1 LFHIR
6 IISHDGSNDDS
17 NDGLSEDD
25 LAGLIRQ
32 GHFLGAKLRSLRKR
46 NGLTLDELSAR
57 CVQIDAAGAP
67 SVSYLS
73 MVETGKRMPSA
84 QMLEMLAGIFGRDAR
99 WFLDE
104 NTEVDVAPP
113 QRERG
118 GLDAMPLE
126 PAFLFSHELLQN
138 ALPELLSQTGTT
150 GRQFAQLL
158 IRVWQET
165 RHNNFPDIE
174 RAAEECGG
182 REMPLTLTALMGI
195 CKRHGLAIRWFDDE
209 GPGADIRKPNG
220 ALIRSRFEAP
230 GTVLVNTRLRNQEE
244 RLKYELAFFIGHK
257 VLHNGDGAIMPHSS
271 MPSGDVETST
281 SAAGMGAQD
290 VLYAWRDFECS
301 FFAGALLCPRIPFRR
316 FLTREAHS
324 VSAGRKLGVTPAVVM
339 RRMTAVS
346 PYRHWHFFDAYAP
359 GYLRAVYRGNGI
371 PLPWGN
377 MSLVSDPCPRWA
389 VFRLLQDTPASAAGM
404 HRPRSQ
410 ISVMQDGKRARLYCC
425 HSLLTRDALDE
436 LHVLSVGVDLLPALE
451 AQGFDGESV
460 VAAVAEACRQGGGDG
475 RIPTAAAAH
484 IRAASQ
490 VLNIAWIADAL
501 ALPASVICPR
511 SGACP
516 RQSCLGADATST
528 ALAPAVI

>member
-1 LFHIR
+1 M
-6 IISHDGSNDDS
+6 
-17 NDGLSEDD
+17 
-25 LAGLIRQ
+25 AGLIRQ

-46 NGLTLDELSAR
+46 NGFTLDELSAR
-57 CVQIDAAGAP
+57 CIQIDAEGAP

-84 QMLEMLAGIFGRDAR
+84 PMLDMLAGIFGKDPR

-104 NTEVDVAPP
+104 NTEVEVAPAA
-113 QRERG
+113 RERG
-118 GLDAMPLE
+118 GLQAMPLE

-182 REMPLTLTALMGI
+182 REMPLTLDALLGI
-195 CKRHGLAIRWFDDE
+195 CKRHNLEVRWFDDSH
-209 GPGADIRKPNG
+209 PGADARRPSA
-220 ALIRSRFEAP
+220 ALVRSRFEAP
-230 GTVLVNTRLRNQEE
+230 GTVLVNKRLRHQEE

-257 VLHNGDGAIMPHSS
+257 LLHNGDGVISPHSA
-271 MPSGDVETST
+271 MHSGDGEPASN

-316 FLTREAHS
+316 FLIREAHS
-324 VSAGRKLGVTPAVVM
+324 VSAGRKLGVTHALVM

-346 PYRHWHFFDAYAP
+346 PYRHWHFFDAYPP

-389 VFRLLQDTPASAAGM
+389 VFRLLGDGPATGALP
-404 HRPRSQ
+404 HKPKSQ
-410 ISVMQDGKRARLYCC
+410 ISVMQDGQRTRLFCC

-451 AQGFDGESV
+451 AQGFDGASV
-460 VAAVAEACRQGGGDG
+460 VAAVAESCRVGGGDG
-475 RIPTAAAAH
+475 RIPVEAAAN
-484 IRAASQ
+484 IRAAAQ

-501 ALPASVICPR
+501 DLPASVICPR

-516 RQSCLGADATST
+516 RQPRSCGEQALRATG
-528 ALAPAVI
+528 

>member
-1 LFHIR
+1 MAM
-6 IISHDGSNDDS
+6 
-17 NDGLSEDD
+17 
-25 LAGLIRQ
+25 AGLIRQ

-57 CVQIDAAGAP
+57 CIQVDAGGAP

-84 QMLEMLAGIFGRDAR
+84 EMLGMLAGIFSKDAR

-104 NTEVDVAPP
+104 NTDVEAAPAP
-113 QRERG
+113 RQRG
-118 GLDAMPLE
+118 GLEAMPLE
-126 PAFLFSHELLQN
+126 PAFLFSNELLQN

-174 RAAEECGG
+174 RAAEECGK
-182 REMPLTLTALMGI
+182 RQMPLDLDAVIAI
-195 CKRHGLAIRWFDDE
+195 CKRHGLDIKWFDGD
-209 GPGADIRKPNG
+209 GRKPNG
-220 ALIRSRFEAP
+220 ALVRSRFEAP
-230 GTVLVNTRLRNQEE
+230 GTVFINKRLRRQEE
-244 RLKYELAFFIGHK
+244 RLKYELAFFVGHK
-257 VLHNGDGAIMPHSS
+257 ILHNGDGMISPHSAVLA
-271 MPSGDVETST
+271 GDAETPGSVR
-281 SAAGMGAQD
+281 GMGAQD

-301 FFAGALLCPRIPFRR
+301 FFAGALLCPRVPFRR
-316 FLTREAHS
+316 FLIREAHS
-324 VSAGRKLGVTPAVVM
+324 VSACSKVGVTPALVM

-346 PYRHWHFFDAYAP
+346 PYRHWHFFDAYPP

-389 VFRLLQDTPASAAGM
+389 VFRLLQQTPEAPSVQ
-404 HRPRSQ
+404 RPKSQ
-410 ISVMQDGKRARLYCC
+410 ISIMQDGKRARLYCC

-436 LHVLSVGVDLLPALE
+436 LHVLSVGVDLLPALD
-451 AQGFDGESV
+451 AQGFDGEHI
-460 VAAVAEACRQGGGDG
+460 VAAVAESCRRGGGDG
-475 RIPTAAAAH
+475 AIPAEASTA

-490 VLNIAWIADAL
+490 VLNISWIADAL
-501 ALPASVICPR
+501 NSQASVICPR

-516 RQSCLGADATST
+516 RQPQSCASA
-528 ALAPAVI
+528 

>member
-1 LFHIR
+1 M
-6 IISHDGSNDDS
+6 
-17 NDGLSEDD
+17 
-25 LAGLIRQ
+25 AGLIRQ
-32 GHFLGAKLRSLRKR
+32 GHFLGTKLRSLRKR

-84 QMLEMLAGIFGRDAR
+84 DMLDMLAGIFSKDAR

-104 NTEVDVAPP
+104 NTEVEAAPA

-118 GLDAMPLE
+118 GLEAMPLE

-174 RAAEECGG
+174 RAAEECGK
-182 REMPLTLTALMGI
+182 REMPLTLDAVMAI
-195 CKRHGLAIRWFDDE
+195 CKRHALDVQWFDGDT
-209 GPGADIRKPNG
+209 RKPSG
-220 ALIRSRFEAP
+220 ALVRSQFEAP
-230 GTVLVNTRLRNQEE
+230 GKVLINKRLRNQEE

-257 VLHNGDGAIMPHSS
+257 ILHNGDGAISPHSAIH
-271 MPSGDVETST
+271 SGDGESSG

-301 FFAGALLCPRIPFRR
+301 FFAGALLCPRVPFRR
-316 FLTREAHS
+316 FLIREAHC
-324 VSAGRKLGVTPAVVM
+324 VAACRKLGVTPALVM

-346 PYRHWHFFDAYAP
+346 PYRHWHFFDAYPP

-389 VFRLLQDTPASAAGM
+389 VFRLLHATPAAPPM
-404 HRPRSQ
+404 QKPKSQ

-436 LHVLSVGVDLLPALE
+436 MHVLSVGVDLLPALD
-451 AQGFDGESV
+451 AQGFDGEEM
-460 VAAVAEACRQGGGDG
+460 VAAVAEACRLGGGDG
-475 RIPTAAAAH
+475 VIPERAAAG

-490 VLNIAWIADAL
+490 VLNIEWIAEAL
-501 ALPASVICPR
+501 DSPASVICPR

-516 RQSCLGADATST
+516 RQPQGC
-528 ALAPAVI
+528 V

>member
-1 LFHIR
+1 M
-6 IISHDGSNDDS
+6 
-17 NDGLSEDD
+17 
-25 LAGLIRQ
+25 AGLIRQ

-84 QMLEMLAGIFGRDAR
+84 EMLQMLAGIFSKDSR

-104 NTEVDVAPP
+104 NTEVEAAPA
-113 QRERG
+113 QRRRG
-118 GLDAMPLE
+118 GLEAMPLE

-165 RHNNFPDIE
+165 RHNSFPDIE
-174 RAAEECGG
+174 RAAEECGK
-182 REMPLTLTALMGI
+182 RQMPLSLDAIMDI
-195 CKRHGLAIRWFDDE
+195 CKRLELEIRWFDGD
-209 GPGADIRKPNG
+209 DRKPSG
-220 ALIRSRFEAP
+220 ALVRSRFEAP
-230 GTVLVNTRLRNQEE
+230 GTVLVNQRLRNQPE

-257 VLHNGDGAIMPHSS
+257 ILHNGDGAISPHSA
-271 MPSGDVETST
+271 MPAGDGEASVS
-281 SAAGMGAQD
+281 AGMGAQD

-316 FLTREAHS
+316 FLIREAHS
-324 VSAGRKLGVTPAVVM
+324 LSAGHKLGVTAAVVM

-346 PYRHWHFFDAYAP
+346 PYRHWHFFDAYPP

-389 VFRLLQDTPASAAGM
+389 VFRLLDQTPGATNLSQK
-404 HRPRSQ
+404 PKSQ

-436 LHVLSVGVDLLPALE
+436 VHVLSVGVDLLPALD
-451 AQGFDGESV
+451 AQGFDGEAV
-460 VAAVAEACRQGGGDG
+460 TAAVAESCRRGGGDG
-475 RIPTAAAAH
+475 EIPAEAATH
-484 IRAASQ
+484 IRAASR
-490 VLNIAWIADAL
+490 VLNISWIADAL
-501 ALPASVICPR
+501 DLPASVICPR

-516 RQSCLGADATST
+516 RLPQGC
-528 ALAPAVI
+528 V

>member
-1 LFHIR
+1 MT
-6 IISHDGSNDDS
+6 
-17 NDGLSEDD
+17 
-25 LAGLIRQ
+25 GLIRQ

-84 QMLEMLAGIFGRDAR
+84 EMLEMLAGIFSKEPR
-99 WFLDE
+99 WFLDV
-104 NTEVDVAPP
+104 NTEAEIAPL

-118 GLDAMPLE
+118 GLAAMPLE
-126 PAFLFSHELLQN
+126 PAFLFSNELLQN

-174 RAAEECGG
+174 RAAEECGD
-182 REMPLTLTALMGI
+182 RRMPLSLEDVLDICTRHAL
-195 CKRHGLAIRWFDDE
+195 KIRWFDGD
-209 GPGADIRKPNG
+209 GRKPSG
-220 ALIRSRFEAP
+220 ALVRSRFEAP
-230 GTVLVNTRLRNQEE
+230 GTVWINERLRKQQE
-244 RLKYELAFFIGHK
+244 RLKFELAFFVGHK
-257 VLHNGDGAIMPHSS
+257 ILHNGDGVISPHSAIHS
-271 MPSGDVETST
+271 EDGETSG
-281 SAAGMGAQD
+281 SPAGMGAQD

-301 FFAGALLCPRIPFRR
+301 FFAGALLCPRVPFRR
-316 FLTREAHS
+316 YLIREAHR
-324 VSAGRKLGVTPAVVM
+324 VSTYQKLGVTPALVM

-346 PYRHWHFFDAYAP
+346 PYRHWHFFDAYPP

-389 VFRLLQDTPASAAGM
+389 VFRLLQETPAVAPKRQG
-404 HRPRSQ
+404 PESQ
-410 ISVMQDGKRARLYCC
+410 ISVMQDGKRELLYCC
-425 HSLLTRDALDE
+425 HSLLTRDAIDE
-436 LHVLSVGVDLLPALE
+436 VHVLSVGVDLLPALE
-451 AQGFDGESV
+451 AQGIDGASV
-460 VAAVAEACRQGGGDG
+460 VAAVAESCRRGGGDG
-475 RIPTAAAAH
+475 RIPADAAAS

-501 ALPASVICPR
+501 DSPASVICPR

-516 RQSCLGADATST
+516 RQPRACA
-528 ALAPAVI
+528 

>member
-1 LFHIR
+1 MA
-6 IISHDGSNDDS
+6 S
-17 NDGLSEDD
+17 
-25 LAGLIRQ
+25 LIRQ

-57 CVQIDAAGAP
+57 CVQIDVAGAP

-84 QMLEMLAGIFGRDAR
+84 QMLTMLAGIFGKDSR

-104 NTEVDVAPP
+104 NTEVEAAPA
-113 QRERG
+113 QRMRG
-118 GLDAMPLE
+118 GLQAMPLE

-165 RHNNFPDIE
+165 RHNSFPDIE

-182 REMPLTLTALMGI
+182 REMPLTLDALLAI
-195 CKRHGLAIRWFDDE
+195 CKRHGLQVQWFDE
-209 GPGADIRKPNG
+209 AEVGAPAGGESAGGEPVERARGGGPRGGAS
-220 ALIRSRFEAP
+220 IRSRFEAP
-230 GTVLVNTRLRNQEE
+230 GTVLVNRRLRSQEG

-257 VLHNGDGAIMPHSS
+257 VLHNGDGAISPHSAVH
-271 MPSGDVETST
+271 SGDGETST

-301 FFAGALLCPRIPFRR
+301 FFAGALLCPRVPFRR
-316 FLTREAHS
+316 FLIREAHS
-324 VSAGRKLGVTPAVVM
+324 VSAGRKLGVTPALVM

-346 PYRHWHFFDAYAP
+346 PYRHWHFFDAYPP
-359 GYLRAVYRGNGI
+359 GFLRAVYRGNGI

-389 VFRLLQDTPASAAGM
+389 VFRLLKDAPESTQGAQKPK
-404 HRPRSQ
+404 SQ
-410 ISVMQDGKRARLYCC
+410 ISVMQEGRRARLYCC

-451 AQGFDGESV
+451 AQGFDGEGV
-460 VAAVAEACRQGGGDG
+460 VAAIAESCRLGGGDG
-475 RIPTAAAAH
+475 EIPAEAAAM

-490 VLNIAWIADAL
+490 VLNISWIADAL
-501 ALPASVICPR
+501 DSTASVICPR

-516 RQSCLGADATST
+516 RQPKACAH
-528 ALAPAVI
+528 PA

>member
-1 LFHIR
+1 M
-6 IISHDGSNDDS
+6 
-17 NDGLSEDD
+17 
-25 LAGLIRQ
+25 AGLIRQ

-57 CVQIDAAGAP
+57 CVQIDAGGAP

-84 QMLEMLAGIFGRDAR
+84 PMLGMLAGIFGKDSR

-104 NTEVDVAPP
+104 NTEVEAALTP
-113 QRERG
+113 RARG
-118 GLDAMPLE
+118 GLAAMPLE
-126 PAFLFSHELLQN
+126 PAFLFSNELLQN

-182 REMPLTLTALMGI
+182 REMPLTLHALMAIG
-195 CKRHGLAIRWFDDE
+195 RSHGLRICWFDE
-209 GPGADIRKPNG
+209 GPIR
-220 ALIRSRFEAP
+220 ARFEAP
-230 GTVLVNTRLRNQEE
+230 GTVWVNERVRGQEE

-257 VLHNGDGAIMPHSS
+257 VLHNGDGAISPRSALLS
-271 MPSGDVETST
+271 ADGEPSN

-316 FLTREAHS
+316 FLIREAHS
-324 VSAGRKLGVTPAVVM
+324 VSAGRKLGVTPALVM

-346 PYRHWHFFDAYAP
+346 PYRHWHFFDAYPP
-359 GYLRAVYRGNGI
+359 GFLRAVYRGNGI

-389 VFRLLQDTPASAAGM
+389 VFRLLQQTPVTAPGVQK
-404 HRPRSQ
+404 PKSQ
-410 ISVMQDGKRARLYCC
+410 ISVMQDGKSARLYCC
-425 HSLLTRDALDE
+425 HSLLTRDAIDE

-451 AQGFDGESV
+451 AQGFDGEAV
-460 VAAVAEACRQGGGDG
+460 VAAVAESCRLGGGDG
-475 RIPTAAAAH
+475 KIPVEAAAN

-501 ALPASVICPR
+501 DSTASVICPR

-516 RQSCLGADATST
+516 RQPQICA
-528 ALAPAVI
+528 

>member
-1 LFHIR
+1 M
-6 IISHDGSNDDS
+6 
-17 NDGLSEDD
+17 
-25 LAGLIRQ
+25 AGLIRQ

-57 CVQIDAAGAP
+57 CVQIDAAEAP

-84 QMLEMLAGIFGRDAR
+84 QMLGMLAGIFGKDSR

-104 NTEVDVAPP
+104 NTEVEVAPA
-113 QRERG
+113 QRQRG
-118 GLDAMPLE
+118 GLEAMPLE
-126 PAFLFSHELLQN
+126 PAFLFSNELLQN

-182 REMPLTLTALMGI
+182 RELPLTLDALLAI
-195 CKRHGLAIRWFDDE
+195 CKRHDLQIRWFDADE
-209 GPGADIRKPNG
+209 PAAAPGTQAPGAAARESRV
-220 ALIRSRFEAP
+220 ALIRARFEAP
-230 GTVLVNTRLRNQEE
+230 GTVLVNRRLRTQEE

-257 VLHNGDGAIMPHSS
+257 ILHNGDGAISPHSA
-271 MPSGDVETST
+271 MHSGDGEASD

-316 FLTREAHS
+316 FLIREAHS
-324 VSAGRKLGVTPAVVM
+324 VSAGRKLGVTPALVM

-346 PYRHWHFFDAYAP
+346 PYRHWHFFDAYPP

-389 VFRLLQDTPASAAGM
+389 VFRLLQEAPASTSLVQK
-404 HRPRSQ
+404 PKSQ

-425 HSLLTRDALDE
+425 HSLLTRDAIDE

-451 AQGFDGESV
+451 AQGFNGENV
-460 VAAVAEACRQGGGDG
+460 VAAVAESCKRGGGDG
-475 RIPTAAAAH
+475 KIPAEAAAN

-490 VLNIAWIADAL
+490 VLNIAWVADAL
-501 ALPASVICPR
+501 DLPASVICPR

-516 RQSCLGADATST
+516 RQPRMC
-528 ALAPAVI
+528 V

>member
-1 LFHIR
+1 V
-6 IISHDGSNDDS
+6 
-17 NDGLSEDD
+17 
-25 LAGLIRQ
+25 AGLIRQ

-57 CVQIDAAGAP
+57 CVQIDAASAP

-84 QMLEMLAGIFGRDAR
+84 EMLEMLAGIFSKDAR

-104 NTEVDVAPP
+104 NTAVEVAPP
-113 QRERG
+113 ARERG
-118 GLDAMPLE
+118 GLEAMPLE

-174 RAAEECGG
+174 RAAEECGN
-182 REMPLTLTALMGI
+182 REMPLTLDAVMAI
-195 CKRHGLAIRWFDDE
+195 CERHGLQIKWFDGDS
-209 GPGADIRKPNG
+209 RKPSG
-220 ALIRSRFEAP
+220 ALVRSRFEAP
-230 GTVLVNTRLRNQEE
+230 ATVLINKRLRGQSE
-244 RLKYELAFFIGHK
+244 RLKYELAFFVGHK
-257 VLHNGDGAIMPHSS
+257 ILHNGDGMISPHSTAL
-271 MPSGDVETST
+271 SGDGETPGST
-281 SAAGMGAQD
+281 GGMGAQD

-301 FFAGALLCPRIPFRR
+301 FFAGALLCPRTPFRR
-316 FLTREAHS
+316 FLIRESHN
-324 VSAGRKLGVTPAVVM
+324 VSACHKVGVTPALVM

-346 PYRHWHFFDAYAP
+346 PYRHWHFFDAYPP

-389 VFRLLQDTPASAAGM
+389 VFRLLQTPGAPAVQM
-404 HRPRSQ
+404 PKSQ

-436 LHVLSVGVDLLPALE
+436 LHVLSVGVDLLPALD
-451 AQGFDGESV
+451 AQGFDGEEIVSSV
-460 VAAVAEACRQGGGDG
+460 ADSCRRGGGDG
-475 RIPTAAAAH
+475 AIPAAASSA

-490 VLNIAWIADAL
+490 VLNISWIADAL
-501 ALPASVICPR
+501 GAQASVICPR

-516 RQSCLGADATST
+516 RQPRACA
-528 ALAPAVI
+528 

>member
-1 LFHIR
+1 M
-6 IISHDGSNDDS
+6 
-17 NDGLSEDD
+17 
-25 LAGLIRQ
+25 AGLIRQ

-57 CVQIDAAGAP
+57 CVQIDAAEAA
-67 SVSYLS
+67 SLFYLS
-73 MVETGKRMPSA
+73 MVEMGKRMPSA
-84 QMLEMLAGIFGRDAR
+84 QMLDMLSGIFGKDSR

-104 NTEVDVAPP
+104 NTEVDVAPA
-113 QRERG
+113 QRQRG
-118 GLDAMPLE
+118 GLEAMPLE
-126 PAFLFSHELLQN
+126 PAFLFSNELLQN
-138 ALPELLSQTGTT
+138 ALPELLTQTGTT

-182 REMPLTLTALMGI
+182 REMPLTLDSLLAI
-195 CKRHGLAIRWFDDE
+195 CKRVGLQVKWFDEEARDAQPA
-209 GPGADIRKPNG
+209 GG

-230 GTVLVNTRLRNQEE
+230 GTVLVNRRLRSQEG

-257 VLHNGDGAIMPHSS
+257 VLHNGDGAISPHSA
-271 MPSGDVETST
+271 MHSGDGEASS

-316 FLTREAHS
+316 FLIREAHG
-324 VSAGRKLGVTPAVVM
+324 VAACANLGVTPALVM

-389 VFRLLQDTPASAAGM
+389 VFRLLQATPAAPPM
-404 HRPRSQ
+404 QRPKSQ

-436 LHVLSVGVDLLPALE
+436 MHVLSVGVDLLPALD
-451 AQGFDGESV
+451 AQGFDGEDIVES
-460 VAAVAEACRQGGGDG
+460 VAEACRLGGGDG
-475 RIPTAAAAH
+475 VIPEQAAAG

-490 VLNIAWIADAL
+490 VLNIAWIAEAL
-501 ALPASVICPR
+501 DSPASVICPR

-516 RQSCLGADATST
+516 RQPQGC
-528 ALAPAVI
+528 V

>member
-1 LFHIR
+1 M
-6 IISHDGSNDDS
+6 S
-17 NDGLSEDD
+17 
-25 LAGLIRQ
+25 GLIRQ
-32 GHFLGAKLRSLRKR
+32 GHFLGAKLRALRKR

-57 CVQIDAAGAP
+57 CVQIDAASAP

-73 MVETGKRMPSA
+73 MVETGKRTPSA
-84 QMLEMLAGIFGRDAR
+84 ETLELLAGIFSKDAR

-104 NTEVDVAPP
+104 NTEVEPAPSK
-113 QRERG
+113 RERG
-118 GLDAMPLE
+118 GLEAMPLE
-126 PAFLFSHELLQN
+126 PAFLFSHELMQN

-174 RAAEECGG
+174 RAAEEGG
-182 REMPLTLTALMGI
+182 KRQMPLTLDAVIGL
-195 CKRHGLAIRWFDDE
+195 CKHHGLEIRWFDGDARK
-209 GPGADIRKPNG
+209 GP
-220 ALIRSRFEAP
+220 LLRSRFEAP
-230 GTVLVNTRLRNQEE
+230 GTVFVNRRLRNQEE
-244 RLKYELAFFIGHK
+244 RLKYELAFFVGHK
-257 VLHNGDGAIMPHSS
+257 ILHNGDGIISPH
-271 MPSGDVETST
+271 MAVPSGEAEPQG

-290 VLYAWRDFECS
+290 VLFAWRDFECS

-316 FLTREAHS
+316 FLVREAHS
-324 VSAGRKLGVTPAVVM
+324 VAACQKLGVTPALVM

-389 VFRLLQDTPASAAGM
+389 VFRLMRQTPAM
-404 HRPRSQ
+404 NTVKPKSQ

-436 LHVLSVGVDLLPALE
+436 LHVLSVGIDLLPALE
-451 AQGFDGESV
+451 AQGFDGEST
-460 VAAVAEACRQGGGDG
+460 VAEVAEVCRRGAGDG
-475 RIPTAAAAH
+475 KIPAEAAAR
-484 IRAASQ
+484 IRAVSQ

-501 ALPASVICPR
+501 DSQASVICPR

-516 RQSCLGADATST
+516 RQPRCSV
-528 ALAPAVI
+528 PH

>member
-1 LFHIR
+1 M
-6 IISHDGSNDDS
+6 
-17 NDGLSEDD
+17 
-25 LAGLIRQ
+25 AGLIRQ

-57 CVQIDAAGAP
+57 CVQIDAEGAP

-73 MVETGKRMPSA
+73 MVETGKRMPSPA
-84 QMLEMLAGIFGRDAR
+84 LLEMLAGIFSKDTR

-104 NTEVDVAPP
+104 NTAVEVAPQ
-113 QRERG
+113 QRDRG
-118 GLDAMPLE
+118 GLEAMPLE

-165 RHNNFPDIE
+165 RHNSFPDIE
-174 RAAEECGG
+174 RAAEEGG
-182 REMPLTLTALMGI
+182 KRQMPLTLNALLDL
-195 CKRHGLAIRWFDDE
+195 CKGHGLEIRWFDGD
-209 GPGADIRKPNG
+209 GRKPSG
-220 ALIRSRFEAP
+220 ALVRSRFEAP
-230 GTVLVNTRLRNQEE
+230 GTVLINKRLRNQEE

-257 VLHNGDGAIMPHSS
+257 VLHNGDGVISPHSA
-271 MPSGDVETST
+271 MHAGEGDAPT

-316 FLTREAHS
+316 FLIREAHR
-324 VSAGRKLGVTPAVVM
+324 VAACHKLGVTPALVM
-339 RRMTAVS
+339 RRMTAVA

-389 VFRLLQDTPASAAGM
+389 VFRLLQHTPEAM
-404 HRPRSQ
+404 QRPQKPKSQ
-410 ISVMQDGKRARLYCC
+410 ISVMQDGKGARLYCC
-425 HSLLTRDALDE
+425 HSMLTRDALDE
-436 LHVLSVGVDLLPALE
+436 LHVLSVGVDLLPALD
-451 AQGFDGESV
+451 AQGFDGGAV
-460 VAAVAEACRQGGGDG
+460 VAAVADSCRRGGGDG
-475 RIPTAAAAH
+475 TIPAEAAAH
-484 IRAASQ
+484 IRAVSQ

-501 ALPASVICPR
+501 DSQASVICPR

-516 RQSCLGADATST
+516 RQPSCCV
-528 ALAPAVI
+528 PAH

>member
-1 LFHIR
+1 M
-6 IISHDGSNDDS
+6 
-17 NDGLSEDD
+17 
-25 LAGLIRQ
+25 AGLIRQ

-57 CVQIDAAGAP
+57 CVQIDAGGAP

-73 MVETGKRMPSA
+73 MVETGKRMPSSE
-84 QMLEMLAGIFGRDAR
+84 MLDMLAGIFSKDAR

-104 NTEVDVAPP
+104 NTDVEAAPP
-113 QRERG
+113 PRQRG
-118 GLDAMPLE
+118 GLEAMPLE

-174 RAAEECGG
+174 RAAEECGK
-182 REMPLTLTALMGI
+182 RQMPLTLDDVMAI
-195 CKRHGLAIRWFDDE
+195 CKQHGLEIKWFDGD
-209 GPGADIRKPNG
+209 GRKPSG
-220 ALIRSRFEAP
+220 ALVRSRFEAP
-230 GTVLVNTRLRNQEE
+230 GTVLVNKRLLGQEE
-244 RLKYELAFFIGHK
+244 RLKYELAFFVGHK
-257 VLHNGDGAIMPHSS
+257 ILHNGDGMISPHSAAQA
-271 MPSGDVETST
+271 GDAETPG
-281 SAAGMGAQD
+281 SAGGMGAQD

-316 FLTREAHS
+316 FLIRESHN
-324 VSAGRKLGVTPAVVM
+324 VSACHKVGVTPALVM

-346 PYRHWHFFDAYAP
+346 PYRHWHFFDAYPP

-389 VFRLLQDTPASAAGM
+389 VFRLLHTPDTPSVQ
-404 HRPRSQ
+404 RPKSQ

-436 LHVLSVGVDLLPALE
+436 QHVLSVGVDLLPALD
-451 AQGFDGESV
+451 AQGFDGEEI
-460 VAAVAEACRQGGGDG
+460 VAAVAQSCGRGGGDG
-475 RIPTAAAAH
+475 PIPASASAA

-490 VLNIAWIADAL
+490 VLNISWIADAL
-501 ALPASVICPR
+501 ASNASVICPR

-516 RQSCLGADATST
+516 RHPQACA
-528 ALAPAVI
+528 